1 MSHPSDIELNAFLGR
16 TLSGSALVDLDG
28 HLAVCSA
35 CRLRL
40 ESQARLELSEAWLR
54 REIGQVPRQEH
65 LSEDAVRTLAEGR
78 ALHAAESHVRT
89 CAQCR
94 AEVQD
99 LRAFIAARK
108 PAGRCGVRWYAL
120 AAAVLAAAFLPFGW
134 HLWQQRTALPPE
146 YLAIL
151 EQTTRTGQ
159 LGVPEDIAALNR
171 KAELL
176 LGAPEKPK
184 AFALKQPL
192 GEAVLSG
199 QPSFIWDRMP
209 GASTYRVAVYDE
221 QFQKVLESSDLP
233 STEWRP
239 DQTLAGNH
247 IYSWTVTA
255 QTNGDRVRAP
265 VPPAP
270 EAKFAVL
277 TDTDA
282 GRLEEARRRY
292 PGQHLLLAVLFARA
306 GVLAEARKELAADG
320 SELARKL
327 EASLP

>member
-1 MSHPSDIELNAFLGR
+1 LSHPSDIELNAFLGR
-16 TLSGSALVDLDG
+16 TLSGSALVDWDG
-28 HLAVCSA
+28 HLAVCGA

-40 ESQARLELSEAWLR
+40 ESQARLEVSEAWLR

-78 ALHAAESHVRT
+78 ALPAAESHMRS
-89 CAQCR
+89 CAPCR
-94 AEVQD
+94 AEVAD
-99 LRAFIAARK
+99 LRSFIAAQK
-108 PAGRCGVRWYAL
+108 PPGRRGVRWYAL

-134 HLWQQRTALPPE
+134 HLWQQRPALPAE
-146 YLAIL
+146 YRALL
-151 EQTTRTGQ
+151 EQATRTGR
-159 LGVPEDIAALNR
+159 LGVPTEFAALNR

-176 LGAPEKPK
+176 LGPPAKTK
-184 AFALKQPL
+184 SFALRQPL

-199 QPSFIWDRMP
+199 QPSFIWDQMA

-221 QFQKVLESSDLP
+221 QFQKVLESPDIP
-233 STEWRP
+233 ITQWRP

-247 IYSWTVTA
+247 TYSWTVTA

-277 TDTDA
+277 ADA
-282 GRLEEARRRY
+282 DIGRLQEARRLY
-292 PGQHLLLAVLFARA
+292 PSQHLLLAVLFARA

-320 SELARKL
+320 SELAGKL
-327 EASLP
+327 AASLP